1 MIDKRT
7 PFFAYRYLVTPKSNQ
22 ISLQQVANKN
32 KEELMYDIIHQLA
45 MSTKTEFIKGNKRFL
60 FYGSQSKKN
69 IFILKYA
76 REIIENR
83 YTEGDDDIEVNK
95 SKEVKYIYIILDTE
109 HQIVLMERNH
119 SVFHSISQAVSVLSD
134 FFREKMYD
142 FDYVV
147 NIYPL
152 ASKRKFWNYV
162 ESADEIFEL
171 ALVMNAPNMAFF
183 GHDDT
188 RDVLRQIKEA
198 TNNEEFD
205 IAFKNKEGNLKI
217 AKETL
222 GGWIDYVREIG
233 GKYLLKFSVNGI
245 KETKTS
251 SSDTVK
257 TYISKKKNTKFT
269 EEEIENIK
277 TKIEAINTLE
287 SRDDAEDK

>member
-1 MIDKRT
+1 
-7 PFFAYRYLVTPKSNQ
+7 
-22 ISLQQVANKN
+22 
-32 KEELMYDIIHQLA
+32 
-45 MSTKTEFIKGNKRFL
+45 
-60 FYGSQSKKN
+60 
-69 IFILKYA
+69 
-76 REIIENR
+76 
-83 YTEGDDDIEVNK
+83 
-95 SKEVKYIYIILDTE
+95 
-109 HQIVLMERNH
+109 MERNH